1 MLKGRINVTGWEEN
15 AILKGVEQLEVR
27 ERKIWKEKFYR
38 GQYNLKLLLEGSK
51 VDIALQRIQ
60 LHS

>member
-1 MLKGRINVTGWEEN
+1 MVGCGEN
-15 AILKGVEQLEVR
+15 AILKGVEQVEVG

-38 GQYNLKLLLEGSK
+38 GKNNLKLLLGGNK
-51 VDIALQRIQ
+51 VDTAFQRIQ

>member
-1 MLKGRINVTGWEEN
+1 MLKGRINVVGCGEN
-15 AILKGVEQLEVR
+15 AILKGVEQVEVG

-38 GQYNLKLLLEGSK
+38 GKNNLKLLLGGNK
-51 VDIALQRIQ
+51 VDTAFQRIQ